1 MTAKVTVRK
10 STFYRQRWVFLLLF
24 LSVFWIAS
32 AYFPSPTTLAGNHA
46 YYSPFPPLI
55 TTSFF
60 RVHVFLRGWH
70 GQQVHSPYKFRFYS
84 NKNMIVPPG
93 GCASSDVMDV
103 QIKPG
108 RGWGSLIYVQ
118 AYPITVCE

>member
-1 MTAKVTVRK
+1 MEASSPVSK
-10 STFYRQRWVFLLLF
+10 STFLSRRWIVPLLVVGSLGIGFL
-24 LSVFWIAS
+24 
-32 AYFPSPTTLAGNHA
+32 YFASPTTLAGNHV
-46 YYSPFPPLI
+46 YYSPFPPVI
-55 TTSFF
+55 TTSLF

-70 GQQVHSPYKFRFYS
+70 GQQVNSPYKFRFY
-84 NKNMIVPPG
+84 NNNMIVPPG

-103 QIKPG
+103 QIEPG